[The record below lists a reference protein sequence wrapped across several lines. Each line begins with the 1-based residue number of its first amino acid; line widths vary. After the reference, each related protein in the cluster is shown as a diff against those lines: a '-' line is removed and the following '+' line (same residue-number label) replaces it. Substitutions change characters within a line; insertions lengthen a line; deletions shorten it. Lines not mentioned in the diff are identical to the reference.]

1 MPKIFITPSS
11 TLDLK
16 TPLLR
21 QLLAV
26 AFASLTLPQLA
37 HSEEQI
43 SHINSPLK
51 LRLEDQLLVRPVV
64 PDDLS
69 PTFTSSKKLDGV
81 MDRQMQLDGD
91 AVIRRGRTVI
101 KGDVIV
107 YDPDTD
113 VVDIEGNAT
122 LLKDTTYFKGT
133 RAKLRVDAQQGWME
147 DPDYELRG
155 IGGYGKADRVDFK
168 EDNEFEL
175 ENLTYSTCR
184 PENLDWYLSASRMDV
199 EQDTKSAVGTN
210 AVLHFFNVPILY
222 TPVFALPVGSERR
235 SGFLSPTYGSV
246 SRGRVKGWDITL
258 PYYVNIAPNRDMTLF
273 PRYIEGRGEQL
284 GTEFRYLDR
293 NYAGVVTA
301 EVLDD
306 AAFGK
311 NRWAFSVKHAQ
322 NLATG
327 LVGYTDFSKVSD
339 NLYVDDLG
347 KSLNGV
353 INRQFNQEVGTR
365 YTNAGWSILTRVQN
379 YQTLQP
385 DPSTPLNT
393 PLPYDREPQVNA
405 KYIHN
410 NWNGLNLSFE
420 SDATRFTYKGLFN
433 AGENR
438 TFSAGNRAYAV
449 SSIAKPF
456 MTPGYYL
463 TPKLTLRSTQ
473 YSVDPFPGQEDFNRN
488 VTLPTFSLDSGMVLE
503 RDALEL
509 NNIFNRNILMTL
521 EPRIFYVN
529 TPYKY
534 QSDLPLFDTGAAGF
548 GISQI
553 FSENTFAG
561 NDRIADNN
569 KVTLGI
575 TSRIL
580 DAETGVERLRG
591 ILAQRID
598 MTGQQVTLTTS
609 ASPSSAQTQIKRS
622 DLLAGLSTR
631 LAGNFNLDGL
641 VQYNDQVSKL
651 VQQSITASYRPEVK
665 KLINASYKRSVDI
678 NQKDINNNLLT
689 TTDQYELSGQWP
701 ITRQWYG
708 VARYN
713 YDLIS
718 NRVLNRVA
726 GLEYDADCWVVRLVH
741 RRYQNTSVLATSEI
755 FMQIDFKGFSGFGN
769 NSIDLIRFNIPGYEP
784 ISPNPAPISPFE
796 SYE

>member
-1 MPKIFITPSS
+1 MPKTFITPSS

-16 TPLLR
+16 NPLLR
-21 QLLAV
+21 QLIAV
-26 AFASLTLPQLA
+26 AFASLALPQLA
-37 HSEEQI
+37 YAEEQVTP
-43 SHINSPLK
+43 SGTPLK

-133 RAKLRVDAQQGWME
+133 RAKLRVDAQEGWME
-147 DPDYELRG
+147 DPNYELRG

-199 EQDTKSAVGTN
+199 EEDTKSASGTN
-210 AVLHFFNVPILY
+210 AVLHFFNVPVLY
-222 TPVFALPVGSERR
+222 TPVFALPVGSGRR

-246 SRGRVKGWDITL
+246 NRGGVKGWDITL

-284 GTEFRYLDR
+284 GAEFRYLDR

-311 NRWAFSVKHAQ
+311 NRWAFSLKHTQ

-339 NLYVDDLG
+339 DLYVDDLG

-353 INRQFNQEVGTR
+353 INRQFNQEIGTR
-365 YTNAGWSILTRVQN
+365 YTNSGWSVLTRVQN

-385 DPSTPLNT
+385 DPANQVV
-393 PLPYDREPQVNA
+393 LPYDREPQVNA
-405 KYIHN
+405 KYTRN
-410 NWNGLNLSFE
+410 NWNGLNFSFE
-420 SDATRFTYKGLFN
+420 SDVTRFTYKGLSSVD
-433 AGENR
+433 R

-449 SSIAKPF
+449 SSVAKPF

-473 YSVDPFPGQEDFNRN
+473 YTVDPFPGQADLNRN
-488 VTLPTFSLDSGMVLE
+488 VTLPTFSLDSGLVLE

-509 NNIFNRNILMTL
+509 NKVFNRNILMTL
-521 EPRIFYVN
+521 EPRVFYVN
-529 TPYKY
+529 TPYRY

-569 KVTLGI
+569 KVTFGI

-580 DAETGVERLRG
+580 DADTGVERLRG

-598 MTGQQVTLTTS
+598 MEGQQVTLTGQ
-609 ASPSSAQTQIKRS
+609 AQTQVKRS

-631 LAGNFNLDGL
+631 LAGNFNLDAL
-641 VQYNDQVSKL
+641 AQYNDQISQI
-651 VQQSITASYRPEVK
+651 VQQSVTASYRPEVR
-665 KLINASYKRSVDI
+665 KLLNVSYKRSVDI
-678 NQKDINNNLLT
+678 NDKDSNNNPRA

-718 NRVLNRVA
+718 NKVLNRVA
-726 GLEYDADCWVVRLVH
+726 GLEYDADCWVLKLVQ
-741 RRYQNTSVLATSEI
+741 RRYQNTSILATSEI
-755 FMQIDFKGFSGFGN
+755 YMQIDFKGFSGFGN
-769 NSIDLIRFNIPGYEP
+769 NPIDLIRFNIPGYEP

>member
-1 MPKIFITPSS
+1 MPKTFITPSS

-16 TPLLR
+16 NPLLR
-21 QLLAV
+21 QLIAV
-26 AFASLTLPQLA
+26 AFASLALPQLA
-37 HSEEQI
+37 YAEEQVTPPGT
-43 SHINSPLK
+43 PLK

-133 RAKLRVDAQQGWME
+133 RAKLRVDAQEGWME
-147 DPDYELRG
+147 DPNYELRG

-199 EQDTKSAVGTN
+199 EEDTKSASGTN
-210 AVLHFFNVPILY
+210 AVLHFFNVPVLY
-222 TPVFALPVGSERR
+222 TPVFALPVGSGRR

-246 SRGRVKGWDITL
+246 NRGGVKGWDITL

-273 PRYIEGRGEQL
+273 PRYIEGRGKQL
-284 GTEFRYLDR
+284 GAEFRYLDR

-311 NRWAFSVKHAQ
+311 NRWAFSLKHTQ

-339 NLYVDDLG
+339 DLYVDDLG

-353 INRQFNQEVGTR
+353 INRQFNQEIGTR
-365 YTNAGWSILTRVQN
+365 YTNSGWSVLTRVQN

-385 DPSTPLNT
+385 DPANQVV
-393 PLPYDREPQVNA
+393 LPYDREPQVNA
-405 KYIHN
+405 KYTRN
-410 NWNGLNLSFE
+410 NWNGLNFSFE
-420 SDATRFTYKGLFN
+420 SDVTRFTYKGLSSVD
-433 AGENR
+433 R

-449 SSIAKPF
+449 SSVAKPF

-473 YSVDPFPGQEDFNRN
+473 YTVDPFPGQADLNRN
-488 VTLPTFSLDSGMVLE
+488 VTLPTFSLDSGLVLE

-509 NNIFNRNILMTL
+509 NNVFNRNILMTL
-521 EPRIFYVN
+521 EPRVFYVN

-569 KVTLGI
+569 KVTFGI

-580 DAETGVERLRG
+580 DADTGVERLRG

-598 MTGQQVTLTTS
+598 MEGQQVTLTGQ
-609 ASPSSAQTQIKRS
+609 AQTQVKRS

-631 LAGNFNLDGL
+631 LAGNFNLDAL
-641 VQYNDQVSKL
+641 AQYNDQISQI
-651 VQQSITASYRPEVK
+651 VQQSVTASYRPEVR
-665 KLINASYKRSVDI
+665 KLLNVSYKRSVDI
-678 NQKDINNNLLT
+678 NDKDSNNNPRA

-718 NRVLNRVA
+718 NKVLNRVA
-726 GLEYDADCWVVRLVH
+726 GLEYDADCWVLKVVQ
-741 RRYQNTSVLATSEI
+741 RRYQNTSILATSEI
-755 FMQIDFKGFSGFGN
+755 YMQIDFKGFSGFGN
-769 NSIDLIRFNIPGYEP
+769 NPIDLIRFNIPGYEP

>member
-1 MPKIFITPSS
+1 MPKTFITPSS

-16 TPLLR
+16 NPLLR
-21 QLLAV
+21 QLIAV
-26 AFASLTLPQLA
+26 AFASLALPQLA
-37 HSEEQI
+37 YAEEQVTPPGT
-43 SHINSPLK
+43 PLK

-133 RAKLRVDAQQGWME
+133 RAKLRVDAQEGWME
-147 DPDYELRG
+147 DPNYELRG

-210 AVLHFFNVPILY
+210 AVLHFFNVPVLY
-222 TPVFALPVGSERR
+222 TPVFALPVGSGRR

-246 SRGRVKGWDITL
+246 NRGGVKGWDITL

-284 GTEFRYLDR
+284 GAEFRYLDR

-311 NRWAFSVKHAQ
+311 NRWAFSLKHTQ

-339 NLYVDDLG
+339 DLYVDDLG

-353 INRQFNQEVGTR
+353 INRQFNQEIGTR
-365 YTNAGWSILTRVQN
+365 YTNSGWSVLTRVQN

-385 DPSTPLNT
+385 DPANQVV
-393 PLPYDREPQVNA
+393 LPYDREPQVNA
-405 KYIHN
+405 KYTRN
-410 NWNGLNLSFE
+410 NWNGLNFSFE
-420 SDATRFTYKGLFN
+420 SDVTRFTYKGLSSVD
-433 AGENR
+433 R

-449 SSIAKPF
+449 SSVAKPF

-473 YSVDPFPGQEDFNRN
+473 YTVDPFPGQADLNRN
-488 VTLPTFSLDSGMVLE
+488 VTLPTFSLDSGLVLE

-509 NNIFNRNILMTL
+509 NKVFNRNILMTL
-521 EPRIFYVN
+521 EPRVFYVN

-569 KVTLGI
+569 KVTFGI

-580 DAETGVERLRG
+580 DADTGVERLRG

-598 MTGQQVTLTTS
+598 MEGQQVTLTGQ
-609 ASPSSAQTQIKRS
+609 AQTQVKRS

-631 LAGNFNLDGL
+631 LAGNFNLDAL
-641 VQYNDQVSKL
+641 AQYNDQISQI
-651 VQQSITASYRPEVK
+651 VQQSVTASYRPEVR
-665 KLINASYKRSVDI
+665 KLLNVSYKRSVDI
-678 NQKDINNNLLT
+678 NNKDSNNNPRA

-718 NRVLNRVA
+718 NKVLNRVA
-726 GLEYDADCWVVRLVH
+726 GLEYDADCWVLKVVQ
-741 RRYQNTSVLATSEI
+741 RRYQNTSILATSEI
-755 FMQIDFKGFSGFGN
+755 YMQIDFKGFSGFGN
-769 NSIDLIRFNIPGYEP
+769 NPIDLIRFNIPGYEP

>member
-1 MPKIFITPSS
+1 MPKTFITPSS

-16 TPLLR
+16 NPLLR
-21 QLLAV
+21 QLIAV
-26 AFASLTLPQLA
+26 AFASLALPQLA
-37 HSEEQI
+37 YAEEQVTPPGT
-43 SHINSPLK
+43 PLK

-133 RAKLRVDAQQGWME
+133 RAKLRVDAQEGWME
-147 DPDYELRG
+147 DPNYELRG

-199 EQDTKSAVGTN
+199 EEDTKSASGTN
-210 AVLHFFNVPILY
+210 AVLHFFNVPVLY
-222 TPVFALPVGSERR
+222 TPVFALPVGSGRR

-246 SRGRVKGWDITL
+246 NRGGVKGWDITL

-273 PRYIEGRGEQL
+273 PRYIEGRGKQL
-284 GTEFRYLDR
+284 GAEFRYLDR

-311 NRWAFSVKHAQ
+311 NRWAFSLKHTQ

-339 NLYVDDLG
+339 DLYVDDLG

-353 INRQFNQEVGTR
+353 INRQFNQEIGTR
-365 YTNAGWSILTRVQN
+365 YTNSGWSVLTRVQN

-385 DPSTPLNT
+385 DPANQVV
-393 PLPYDREPQVNA
+393 LPYDREPQVNA
-405 KYIHN
+405 KYTRN
-410 NWNGLNLSFE
+410 NWNGLNFSFE
-420 SDATRFTYKGLFN
+420 SDVTRFTYKGLSSVD
-433 AGENR
+433 R

-449 SSIAKPF
+449 SSVAKPF

-473 YSVDPFPGQEDFNRN
+473 YTVDPFPGQTDLNRN
-488 VTLPTFSLDSGMVLE
+488 VTLPTFSLDSGLVLE

-521 EPRIFYVN
+521 EPRVFYVN

-569 KVTLGI
+569 KVTFGI

-580 DAETGVERLRG
+580 DADTGVERLRG

-598 MTGQQVTLTTS
+598 MEGQQVTLTGQ
-609 ASPSSAQTQIKRS
+609 AQTQVKRS

-631 LAGNFNLDGL
+631 LAGNFNLDAL
-641 VQYNDQVSKL
+641 AQYNDQISQI
-651 VQQSITASYRPEVK
+651 VQQSVTASYRPEVR
-665 KLINASYKRSVDI
+665 KLLNVSYKRSVDI
-678 NQKDINNNLLT
+678 NNKDSNNNPRA

-718 NRVLNRVA
+718 NKVLNRVA
-726 GLEYDADCWVVRLVH
+726 GLEYDADCWVLKVVQ
-741 RRYQNTSVLATSEI
+741 RRYQNTSILATSEI
-755 FMQIDFKGFSGFGN
+755 YMQIDFKGFSGFGN
-769 NSIDLIRFNIPGYEP
+769 NPIDLIRFNIPGYEP

>member
-1 MPKIFITPSS
+1 MPKTFIVPSS
-11 TLDLK
+11 ILDLK

-26 AFASLTLPQLA
+26 AFASFALPQLA
-37 HSEEQI
+37 YAEEEI
-43 SHINSPLK
+43 TSPGAPLK

-113 VVDIEGNAT
+113 IVDIEGNAT

-147 DPDYELRG
+147 EPDYELRG

-210 AVLHFFNVPILY
+210 AVLHFFNVPVLY
-222 TPVFALPVGSERR
+222 TPVFALPVGSGRR
-235 SGFLSPTYGSV
+235 SGFLPPTYGSV
-246 SRGRVKGWDITL
+246 NRGGVKGWDITL

-273 PRYIEGRGEQL
+273 PRYIQGRGEQL
-284 GTEFRYLDR
+284 GAELRYLDR

-311 NRWAFSVKHAQ
+311 NRWAFSLKHTQ

-365 YTNAGWSILTRVQN
+365 YTNAGWSVLTRVQN

-385 DPSTPLNT
+385 DPANQVV
-393 PLPYDREPQVNA
+393 LPYDREPQVNA
-405 KYIHN
+405 KYIRN
-410 NWNGLNLSFE
+410 NWNGLNFSFE
-420 SDATRFTYKGLFN
+420 SDATRFTYKGLSN
-433 AGENR
+433 VDR

-449 SSIAKPF
+449 SSVAKPF

-473 YSVDPFPGQEDFNRN
+473 YTVDPFPGQTDLNRN
-488 VTLPTFSLDSGMVLE
+488 VTLPTFSLDSGLVLE

-509 NNIFNRNILMTL
+509 NNVFNKNILMTL
-521 EPRIFYVN
+521 EPRVFYVY

-553 FSENTFAG
+553 FNENTFAG

-569 KVTLGI
+569 KVTFGI

-580 DAETGVERLRG
+580 DADTGVERLRG

-598 MTGQQVTLTTS
+598 MEGQQVTLTGQ
-609 ASPSSAQTQIKRS
+609 AQTQVKRS

-631 LAGNFNLDGL
+631 LIGNFNLDAL
-641 VQYNDQVSKL
+641 AQYNNQISQL
-651 VQQSITASYRPEVK
+651 VQQSVTASYRPEVR
-665 KLINASYKRSVDI
+665 KLLNVSYKRSL
-678 NQKDINNNLLT
+678 DINNKDSNNNPRA

-718 NRVLNRVA
+718 NKVLNRVA
-726 GLEYDADCWVVRLVH
+726 GLEYDADCWVLKLVQ
-741 RRYQNTSVLATSEI
+741 RRYQNTSILATSEI
-755 FMQIDFKGFSGFGN
+755 YMQIDFKGFSGFGN
-769 NSIDLIRFNIPGYEP
+769 NPIDLIRFNIPGYEP
-784 ISPNPAPISPFE
+784 ISPNTAPISPFE

>member
-1 MPKIFITPSS
+1 MPKTFITPSS

-16 TPLLR
+16 NPLLR
-21 QLLAV
+21 QLIAV
-26 AFASLTLPQLA
+26 AFASLALPQLA
-37 HSEEQI
+37 HAEEQI
-43 SHINSPLK
+43 TLPDTPLK
-51 LRLEDQLLVRPVV
+51 LRLEDQLLVRPAV

-122 LLKDTTYFKGT
+122 LFKDTTYFKGT

-147 DPDYELRG
+147 DPNYELRG
-155 IGGYGKADRVDFK
+155 IGGYGKADRVDFR

-199 EQDTKSAVGTN
+199 EQDTNSAAGTN
-210 AVLHFFNVPILY
+210 AVLHFFNVPVLY
-222 TPVFALPVGSERR
+222 TPVFALPVGSGRR

-246 SRGRVKGWDITL
+246 NRGGVKGWDITL

-273 PRYIEGRGEQL
+273 PRYIQGRGEQL
-284 GTEFRYLDR
+284 GAEFRYLDR
-293 NYAGVVTA
+293 NYAGIVTA

-311 NRWAFSVKHAQ
+311 NRWAFSLKHTQ
-322 NLATG
+322 NLAAG

-365 YTNAGWSILTRVQN
+365 YTNSGWSVLTRVQN

-385 DPSTPLNT
+385 DPANQVV
-393 PLPYDREPQVNA
+393 LPYDREPQVNA
-405 KYIHN
+405 KYIRN
-410 NWNGLNLSFE
+410 NWNGLNFSFE
-420 SDATRFTYKGLFN
+420 SDVTRFTYKGLSSVD
-433 AGENR
+433 R

-449 SSIAKPF
+449 SSVAKPF

-473 YSVDPFPGQEDFNRN
+473 YTVDPFPGQADLNRN
-488 VTLPTFSLDSGMVLE
+488 VTLPTFSLDSGLVLE

-509 NNIFNRNILMTL
+509 NKVFNRNIMMTL
-521 EPRIFYVN
+521 EPRVFYVN

-569 KVTLGI
+569 KVTFGI

-580 DAETGVERLRG
+580 DADTGVERLRG

-598 MTGQQVTLTTS
+598 MEGQQVTLTGQ
-609 ASPSSAQTQIKRS
+609 AQTQVKRS

-631 LAGNFNLDGL
+631 LAGNFNLDAL
-641 VQYNDQVSKL
+641 AQYNDQISQI
-651 VQQSITASYRPEVK
+651 VQQSVTASYRPEVR
-665 KLINASYKRSVDI
+665 KLLNVSYKRSVDI
-678 NQKDINNNLLT
+678 NNKDSNNNPRA

-718 NRVLNRVA
+718 NKVLNRVA
-726 GLEYDADCWVVRLVH
+726 GLEYDADCWVLKLVQ
-741 RRYQNTSVLATSEI
+741 RRYQNTSILATSEI
-755 FMQIDFKGFSGFGN
+755 YMQIDFKGFSGFGN
-769 NSIDLIRFNIPGYEP
+769 NPIDLIRFNIPGYEP

>member
-1 MPKIFITPSS
+1 
-11 TLDLK
+11 
-16 TPLLR
+16 
-21 QLLAV
+21 
-26 AFASLTLPQLA
+26 
-37 HSEEQI
+37 
-43 SHINSPLK
+43 
-51 LRLEDQLLVRPVV
+51 
-64 PDDLS
+64 
-69 PTFTSSKKLDGV
+69 
-81 MDRQMQLDGD
+81 
-91 AVIRRGRTVI
+91 
-101 KGDVIV
+101 
-107 YDPDTD
+107 
-113 VVDIEGNAT
+113 
-122 LLKDTTYFKGT
+122 
-133 RAKLRVDAQQGWME
+133 
-147 DPDYELRG
+147 
-155 IGGYGKADRVDFK
+155 
-168 EDNEFEL
+168 
-175 ENLTYSTCR
+175 
-184 PENLDWYLSASRMDV
+184 
-199 EQDTKSAVGTN
+199 
-210 AVLHFFNVPILY
+210 
-222 TPVFALPVGSERR
+222 
-235 SGFLSPTYGSV
+235 
-246 SRGRVKGWDITL
+246 
-258 PYYVNIAPNRDMTLF
+258 MTLF

-306 AAFGK
+306 VAFGK
-311 NRWAFSVKHAQ
+311 NRWAFSVKHTQ
-322 NLATG
+322 NLSAG

-365 YTNAGWSILTRVQN
+365 YTNAGWSVLTRVQS

-385 DPSTPLNT
+385 DPTIQT
-393 PLPYDREPQVNA
+393 VLPYDREPQVNA
-405 KYIHN
+405 KYIRN
-410 NWNGLNLSFE
+410 NWNGLNFSFE
-420 SDATRFTYKGLFN
+420 SDATRFTYKGLSS
-433 AGENR
+433 ADR

-449 SSIAKPF
+449 SSVAKPF

-473 YSVDPFPGQEDFNRN
+473 YTVDPFPGQADLNRN
-488 VTLPTFSLDSGMVLE
+488 VTLPTFSLDSGLVLE

-509 NNIFNRNILMTL
+509 NNVFNRNILMTL
-521 EPRIFYVN
+521 EPRVFYVN

-569 KVTLGI
+569 KVTLGV

-580 DAETGVERLRG
+580 DADTGVERLRG

-598 MTGQQVTLTTS
+598 MSGQQVTLTGPAPTQ
-609 ASPSSAQTQIKRS
+609 AQTKRS

-651 VQQSITASYRPEVK
+651 VQQSITASYRPEVR

-678 NQKDINNNLLT
+678 NKKDINNNLLA

-718 NRVLNRVA
+718 NQVLNRVA
-726 GLEYDADCWVVRLVH
+726 GLEYDADCWVVRLVQ

-755 FMQIDFKGFSGFGN
+755 YMQIDFKGFSGFGN

>member
-1 MPKIFITPSS
+1 MPKTFITPSS

-16 TPLLR
+16 NPLLR
-21 QLLAV
+21 QLIAV
-26 AFASLTLPQLA
+26 AFASLALPQLA
-37 HSEEQI
+37 YAEEQVTPPGT
-43 SHINSPLK
+43 PLK

-133 RAKLRVDAQQGWME
+133 RAKLRVDAQEGWME
-147 DPDYELRG
+147 DPNYELRG

-199 EQDTKSAVGTN
+199 EEDTKSASGTN
-210 AVLHFFNVPILY
+210 AVLHFFNVPVLY
-222 TPVFALPVGSERR
+222 TPVFALPVGSGRR

-246 SRGRVKGWDITL
+246 NRGGVKGWDITL

-273 PRYIEGRGEQL
+273 PRYIEGRGKQL
-284 GTEFRYLDR
+284 GAEFRYLDR

-311 NRWAFSVKHAQ
+311 NRWAFSLKHTQ

-339 NLYVDDLG
+339 DLYVDDLG

-353 INRQFNQEVGTR
+353 INRQFNQEIGTR
-365 YTNAGWSILTRVQN
+365 YTNSGWSVLTRVQN

-385 DPSTPLNT
+385 DPANQVV
-393 PLPYDREPQVNA
+393 LPYDREPQVNA
-405 KYIHN
+405 KYTRN
-410 NWNGLNLSFE
+410 NWNGLNFSFE
-420 SDATRFTYKGLFN
+420 SDVTRFTYKGLSSVD
-433 AGENR
+433 R

-449 SSIAKPF
+449 SSVAKPF

-473 YSVDPFPGQEDFNRN
+473 YTVDPFPGQADLNRN
-488 VTLPTFSLDSGMVLE
+488 VTLPTFSLDSGLVLE

-509 NNIFNRNILMTL
+509 NKVFNRNILMTL
-521 EPRIFYVN
+521 EPRVFYVN

-569 KVTLGI
+569 KVTFGI

-580 DAETGVERLRG
+580 DADTGVERLRG

-598 MTGQQVTLTTS
+598 MEGQQVTLTGQ
-609 ASPSSAQTQIKRS
+609 AQTQVKRS

-631 LAGNFNLDGL
+631 LAGNFNLDAL
-641 VQYNDQVSKL
+641 AQYNDQISQI
-651 VQQSITASYRPEVK
+651 VQQSVTASYRPEVR
-665 KLINASYKRSVDI
+665 KLLNVSYKRSVDI
-678 NQKDINNNLLT
+678 NDKDSNNNPRA

-718 NRVLNRVA
+718 NKVLNRVA
-726 GLEYDADCWVVRLVH
+726 GLEYDADCWVLKVVQ
-741 RRYQNTSVLATSEI
+741 RRYQNTSILATSEI
-755 FMQIDFKGFSGFGN
+755 YMQIDFKGFSGFGN
-769 NSIDLIRFNIPGYEP
+769 NPIDLIRFNIPGYEP

>member
-1 MPKIFITPSS
+1 MPKTFITPSS

-16 TPLLR
+16 NPLLR
-21 QLLAV
+21 QLIAV
-26 AFASLTLPQLA
+26 AFASLALPQLA
-37 HSEEQI
+37 YAEEQVTPPGT
-43 SHINSPLK
+43 PLK

-133 RAKLRVDAQQGWME
+133 RAKLRVDAQEGWME
-147 DPDYELRG
+147 DPNYELRG

-199 EQDTKSAVGTN
+199 EEDTKSASGTN
-210 AVLHFFNVPILY
+210 AVLHFFNVPVLY
-222 TPVFALPVGSERR
+222 TPVFALPVGSGRR

-246 SRGRVKGWDITL
+246 NRGGVKGWDITL

-273 PRYIEGRGEQL
+273 PRYIEGRGKQL
-284 GTEFRYLDR
+284 GAEFRYLDR

-311 NRWAFSVKHAQ
+311 NRWAFSLKHTQ

-339 NLYVDDLG
+339 DLYVDDLG

-353 INRQFNQEVGTR
+353 INRQFNQEIGTR
-365 YTNAGWSILTRVQN
+365 YTNSGWSVLTRVQN

-385 DPSTPLNT
+385 DPANQVV
-393 PLPYDREPQVNA
+393 LPYDREPQVNA
-405 KYIHN
+405 KYTRN
-410 NWNGLNLSFE
+410 NWNGLNFSFE
-420 SDATRFTYKGLFN
+420 SDVTRFTYKGLSSVD
-433 AGENR
+433 R

-449 SSIAKPF
+449 SSVAKPF

-473 YSVDPFPGQEDFNRN
+473 YTVDPFPGQADLNRN
-488 VTLPTFSLDSGMVLE
+488 VTLPTFSLDSGLVLE

-509 NNIFNRNILMTL
+509 NKVFNRNILMTL
-521 EPRIFYVN
+521 EPRVFYVN
-529 TPYKY
+529 TPYRY

-569 KVTLGI
+569 KVTFGI

-580 DAETGVERLRG
+580 DADTGVERLRG

-598 MTGQQVTLTTS
+598 MEGQQVTLTGQ
-609 ASPSSAQTQIKRS
+609 AQTQVKRS

-631 LAGNFNLDGL
+631 LAGNFNLDAL
-641 VQYNDQVSKL
+641 AQYNDQISQI
-651 VQQSITASYRPEVK
+651 VQQSVTASYRPEVR
-665 KLINASYKRSVDI
+665 KLLNVSYKRSVDI
-678 NQKDINNNLLT
+678 NDKDSNNNPRA

-718 NRVLNRVA
+718 NKVLNRVA
-726 GLEYDADCWVVRLVH
+726 GLEYDADCWVLKLVQ
-741 RRYQNTSVLATSEI
+741 RRYQNTSILATSEI
-755 FMQIDFKGFSGFGN
+755 YMQIDFKGFSGFGN
-769 NSIDLIRFNIPGYEP
+769 NPIDLIRFNIPGYEP

>member
-1 MPKIFITPSS
+1 MPKTFITPSS
-11 TLDLK
+11 KLDLK
-16 TPLLR
+16 NPLLR
-21 QLLAV
+21 QLIAV
-26 AFASLTLPQLA
+26 AFASLALPQLA
-37 HSEEQI
+37 YAEEQVTPPDT
-43 SHINSPLK
+43 PLK

-133 RAKLRVDAQQGWME
+133 RAKLRVDAQEGWME
-147 DPDYELRG
+147 DPNYELRG

-168 EDNEFEL
+168 EGNEFEL

-199 EQDTKSAVGTN
+199 EEDTKSASGTN
-210 AVLHFFNVPILY
+210 AVLHFFNVPVLY
-222 TPVFALPVGSERR
+222 TPVFVLPVGSGRR

-246 SRGRVKGWDITL
+246 NRGGVKGWDITL

-284 GTEFRYLDR
+284 GAEFRYLDR
-293 NYAGVVTA
+293 NYAGIVTA

-311 NRWAFSVKHAQ
+311 NRWAFSLKHTQ

-339 NLYVDDLG
+339 DLYVDDLG

-353 INRQFNQEVGTR
+353 INRQFNQEIGTR
-365 YTNAGWSILTRVQN
+365 YTNSGWSVLTRVQN

-385 DPSTPLNT
+385 DPANQVV
-393 PLPYDREPQVNA
+393 LPYDREPQVNA
-405 KYIHN
+405 KYIRN
-410 NWNGLNLSFE
+410 NWNGLNFSFE
-420 SDATRFTYKGLFN
+420 SDVTRFTYKGLSSVD
-433 AGENR
+433 R

-449 SSIAKPF
+449 SSVAKPF

-473 YSVDPFPGQEDFNRN
+473 YTVDPFPGQADLNRN
-488 VTLPTFSLDSGMVLE
+488 VTLPTFSLDSGLVLE

-509 NNIFNRNILMTL
+509 NKVFNRNILMTL
-521 EPRIFYVN
+521 EPRVFYVN

-569 KVTLGI
+569 KVTFGI

-580 DAETGVERLRG
+580 DADTGVERLRA

-598 MTGQQVTLTTS
+598 MEGQQVTLTGQ
-609 ASPSSAQTQIKRS
+609 AQTQVKRS

-631 LAGNFNLDGL
+631 LAGNFNLDAL
-641 VQYNDQVSKL
+641 AQYNDQISQI
-651 VQQSITASYRPEVK
+651 VQQSVTASYRPEVR
-665 KLINASYKRSVDI
+665 KLLNVSYKRSVDI
-678 NQKDINNNLLT
+678 NDKDSNNNPRA

-718 NRVLNRVA
+718 NKVLNRVA
-726 GLEYDADCWVVRLVH
+726 GLEYDADCWVLKVVQ
-741 RRYQNTSVLATSEI
+741 RRYQNTSILATSEI
-755 FMQIDFKGFSGFGN
+755 YMQIDFKGFSGFGN
-769 NSIDLIRFNIPGYEP
+769 NPIDLIRFNIPGYEP

>member
-1 MPKIFITPSS
+1 MPKTFITPSS

-26 AFASLTLPQLA
+26 AFASLSLPQLA
-37 HSEEQI
+37 YAEEQI
-43 SHINSPLK
+43 TPPDVPLK

-147 DPDYELRG
+147 DPDYELRD

-210 AVLHFFNVPILY
+210 AVLHFFNVPVLY
-222 TPVFALPVGSERR
+222 TPVFALPVGSGRR

-246 SRGRVKGWDITL
+246 SRGGVKGWDITL

-284 GTEFRYLDR
+284 GAEFRYLDR

-311 NRWAFSVKHAQ
+311 NRWAFSLKHTQ
-322 NLATG
+322 NLSAG

-365 YTNAGWSILTRVQN
+365 YTNAGWSVLTRVQN

-385 DPSTPLNT
+385 DPTIQT
-393 PLPYDREPQVNA
+393 VLPYDREPLVNA
-405 KYIHN
+405 KYIRN
-410 NWNGLNLSFE
+410 NWNGLNFSFE
-420 SDATRFTYKGLFN
+420 SDATRFTYKGLSS
-433 AGENR
+433 ADR

-449 SSIAKPF
+449 SSVAKPF

-473 YSVDPFPGQEDFNRN
+473 YTVDPFPGQADLNRN
-488 VTLPTFSLDSGMVLE
+488 VTLPTFSLDSGLVLE

-509 NNIFNRNILMTL
+509 NNVFNRNILMTL
-521 EPRIFYVN
+521 EPRVFYVN

-569 KVTLGI
+569 KVTLGV

-580 DAETGVERLRG
+580 DADTGVERLRG

-598 MTGQQVTLTTS
+598 MSGQQVTLTGPAPTQ
-609 ASPSSAQTQIKRS
+609 AQTKRS
-622 DLLAGLSTR
+622 DMLAGLSTR

-651 VQQSITASYRPEVK
+651 VQQSITASYRPEVR

-678 NQKDINNNLLT
+678 NKKDINNNLLA

-701 ITRQWYG
+701 IARQWYG

-718 NRVLNRVA
+718 NQVLNRVA

-741 RRYQNTSVLATSEI
+741 RRYQNTTVLATSEI
-755 FMQIDFKGFSGFGN
+755 YMQIDFKGFSGFGN